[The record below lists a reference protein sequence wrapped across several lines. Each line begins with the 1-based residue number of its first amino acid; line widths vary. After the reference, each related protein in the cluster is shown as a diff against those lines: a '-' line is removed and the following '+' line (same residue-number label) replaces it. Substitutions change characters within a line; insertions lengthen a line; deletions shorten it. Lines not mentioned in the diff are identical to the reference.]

1 MSQWDS
7 DVHGHDCRI
16 GLVGS
21 LGNLFAWVLN
31 RCFKKKKSLCNRTKG
46 KNTHTHTNNI
56 LPVTKYKGI
65 VF

>member
-7 DVHGHDCRI
+7 DVHGHDRRI

-21 LGNLFAWVLN
+21 LGSLFAWVLN
-31 RCFKKKKSLCNRTKG
+31 SCFKKKKSLCNRTKRG
-46 KNTHTHTNNI
+46 KKTPTNSI
-56 LPVTKYKGI
+56 LPVTKHKGI